1 MLPLPMIDAR
11 DLDAARRSAL
21 RPDEVVRDDAGRH
34 TPLPRYFYEVQSWE
48 VARQT
53 ELAPC
58 FTLSEFMDVDLHESD
73 ALRAYPRY
81 VPCAVAL
88 LASALAL
95 LRHHTGQP
103 VHIAANGGYR
113 SPAHA
118 RSRPSS
124 THAWGTAANIYRI
137 GDDWLDTQAA
147 IERFSATLSKVC
159 PAAWIRPYGSGAGEA
174 DDHLH
179 VDLGCVTFVPRPVGK

>member
-1 MLPLPMIDAR
+1 MLTLPVVDACT
-11 DLDAARRSAL
+11 LDEPRRAAL
-21 RPDEVVRDDAGRH
+21 QPDELVRDQGGRVSR
-34 TPLPRYFYEVQSWE
+34 LPRYFYEVPSWE

-58 FTLSEFMDVDLHESD
+58 FAVSEFLDVDLHEAD
-73 ALRAYPRY
+73 VLRAYPRY
-81 VPCAVAL
+81 LPCGAAL
-88 LASALAL
+88 LASVLAL
-95 LRHHTGQP
+95 FRQQTGQP

-113 SPAHA
+113 SPGHR

-147 IERFSATLSKVC
+147 IDRAAATLAKVC
-159 PAAWIRPYGSGAGEA
+159 PAAWIRPYGRGIGEA

-179 VDLGCVTFVPRPVGK
+179 VDVGAVTVEPRRS